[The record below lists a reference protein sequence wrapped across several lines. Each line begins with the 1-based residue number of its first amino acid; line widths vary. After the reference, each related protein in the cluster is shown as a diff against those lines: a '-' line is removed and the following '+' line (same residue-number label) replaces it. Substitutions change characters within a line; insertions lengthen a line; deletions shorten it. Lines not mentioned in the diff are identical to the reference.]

1 MTSYR
6 MRKKLLAV
14 ILAASLAAG
23 SAAHVPVF
31 NDNTV
36 MAEAAKKKAKTPSVK
51 KIRKAITDLL
61 GENYLANMSLTK
73 DEIKE
78 RFGLQPSW
86 YTDVIAEIPM
96 MTAHVDTL
104 VIAKAKNKN
113 TKKKI
118 KKQLTDYRN
127 ILIND
132 TLQYPMNL
140 LKIQA
145 SKVYV
150 KNDYVFFLL
159 LGHVDSSSEET
170 STEEQIIEEYKAE
183 IKKITDTINSLFK
196 K

>member
-1 MTSYR
+1 

-23 SAAHVPVF
+23 STAHVPVL
-31 NDNTV
+31 NDNTIV
-36 MAEAAKKKAKTPSVK
+36 AEAAKKKVKTPSVK
-51 KIRKAITDLL
+51 KLRKAITDLL
-61 GENYLANMSLTK
+61 GENYLANMQLTK

-96 MTAHVDTL
+96 MSAHVDTL

-118 KKQLTDYRN
+118 KKQLSDYRKM
-127 ILIND
+127 LIND

-150 KNDYVFFLL
+150 KDNYVFFLL
-159 LGHVDSSSEET
+159 LGHVDNSVEENN
-170 STEEQIIEEYKAE
+170 TEEQIIEVYKAE
-183 IKKITDTINSLFK
+183 VQKIIDTINSLFK

>member
-1 MTSYR
+1 

-150 KNDYVFFLL
+150 KNDYVFFFFLW
-159 LGHVDSSSEET
+159 HVDSSSEET

>member
-1 MTSYR
+1 

-127 ILIND
+127 MLVND

-150 KNDYVFFLL
+150 KDNYVFFLL

-170 STEEQIIEEYKAE
+170 STEEQLIEAYKAE

>member
-1 MTSYR
+1 

-23 SAAHVPVF
+23 SAAHVPLF

>member
-1 MTSYR
+1 

-104 VIAKAKNKN
+104 VIAKAKNNN

>member
-1 MTSYR
+1 

-118 KKQLTDYRN
+118 KKQLTDYKN

>member
-1 MTSYR
+1 

>member
-1 MTSYR
+1 

-150 KNDYVFFLL
+150 KNDYVSFLL

>member
-1 MTSYR
+1 

-183 IKKITDTINSLFK
+183 INGGHLYGI
-196 K
+196 

>member
-1 MTSYR
+1 

-150 KNDYVFFLL
+150 KDNYVFFLL

>member
-1 MTSYR
+1 

-23 SAAHVPVF
+23 STAHVPVL
-31 NDNTV
+31 NDNTIV
-36 MAEAAKKKAKTPSVK
+36 AEAAKKKVKTPSVK

-61 GENYLANMSLTK
+61 GENYLANMLLTK

-96 MTAHVDTL
+96 MSAHVDTL

-113 TKKKI
+113 TRKKI
-118 KKQLTDYRN
+118 KKQLSDYRN
-127 ILIND
+127 VLIND

-150 KNDYVFFLL
+150 KDNYVFFLL
-159 LGHVDSSSEET
+159 LGHVDNSVEENN
-170 STEEQIIEEYKAE
+170 TEEQVIEAYKAE
-183 IKKITDTINSLFK
+183 VQKIIDTINSLFK